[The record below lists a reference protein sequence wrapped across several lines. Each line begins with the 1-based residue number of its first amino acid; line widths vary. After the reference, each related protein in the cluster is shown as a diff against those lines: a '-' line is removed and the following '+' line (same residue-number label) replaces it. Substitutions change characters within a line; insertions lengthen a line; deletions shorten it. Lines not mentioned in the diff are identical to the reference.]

1 MPAGGRH
8 KKVAAWFVPYPAH
21 ITTIN
26 EENGQKAHRIEIGD
40 FDNLHVTATTK
51 EEAVHRASEVLLR
64 TLAIAAQKGER
75 VPSPGAL
82 PVNDPDY
89 IMICP
94 LNPGSTPL

>member
-1 MPAGGRH
+1 
-8 KKVAAWFVPYPAH
+8 
-21 ITTIN
+21 
-26 EENGQKAHRIEIGD
+26 
-40 FDNLHVTATTK
+40 
-51 EEAVHRASEVLLR
+51 
-64 TLAIAAQKGER
+64 

>member
-1 MPAGGRH
+1 M
-8 KKVAAWFVPYPAH
+8 
-21 ITTIN
+21 
-26 EENGQKAHRIEIGD
+26 
-40 FDNLHVTATTK
+40 
-51 EEAVHRASEVLLR
+51 R

-94 LNPGSTPL
+94 LNPGSTPLSNIIQNTYRKASCNNSPNTFDLHDRNYSFHQKKHRRYNNHMS

>member
-1 MPAGGRH
+1 
-8 KKVAAWFVPYPAH
+8 
-21 ITTIN
+21 
-26 EENGQKAHRIEIGD
+26 
-40 FDNLHVTATTK
+40 
-51 EEAVHRASEVLLR
+51 VHRASEVLLR